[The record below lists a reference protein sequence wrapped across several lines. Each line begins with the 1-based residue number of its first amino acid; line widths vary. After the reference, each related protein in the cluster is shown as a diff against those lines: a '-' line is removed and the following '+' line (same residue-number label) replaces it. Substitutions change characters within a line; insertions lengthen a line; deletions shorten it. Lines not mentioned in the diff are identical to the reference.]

1 MSAERYFSRLD
12 NKWSHRATV
21 APERKGSA
29 TTIFSKHVKVPL
41 KEVIR
46 HKYINKSAID
56 DKSAGEKSRF
66 F

>member
-21 APERKGSA
+21 APERKV
-29 TTIFSKHVKVPL
+29 FSKHVKVPL

-46 HKYINKSAID
+46 HKYINKSAFD